1 MTNSLHRWIRIA
13 GLLLSSAFIAAC
25 GGGSGDGDGGGG
37 TPPPPNLAITTTTL
51 QAAVIGTAYS
61 QTIAATG
68 GTGARTF
75 SVTTGAL
82 PAGLTLTAGTGAI
95 AGTPTGPA
103 GTVNFTMTVVDSGT
117 PQQNDT
123 QALSIEISATAV
135 GRNDSIATATTLTN
149 GSFAASISPS
159 GDPSTVFDPDE
170 DFYRITTTAASTVT
184 IDINAQSIGSPMDS
198 VIGIVDAGGVTLNT
212 CVDPDFNS
220 PCVDD
225 DEDPGVVLDS
235 FLQVQVTGATT
246 FYVHVVDWRGD
257 ARPDHLYTI
266 AVSGIN

>member
-1 MTNSLHRWIRIA
+1 MA
-13 GLLLSSAFIAAC
+13 ALLLSALVIAAC
-25 GGGSGDGDGGGG
+25 GGGGGGDGDGGGG
-37 TPPPPNLAITTTTL
+37 TPPPPTLAITTTTL
-51 QAAVIGTAYS
+51 PGGVIGTAYS

-68 GTGARTF
+68 GTGARSFT
-75 SVTTGAL
+75 VTTGAL
-82 PAGLTLTAGTGAI
+82 PAGLTLAAATGAI
-95 AGTPTGPA
+95 TGSPAGPA
-103 GTVNFTMTVVDSGT
+103 GTVNFTVTVVDSGT

-123 QALSIEISATAV
+123 QALSIAIGATAV

-159 GDPSTVFDPDE
+159 GDPSTIFDPDE

-198 VIGIVDAGGVTLNT
+198 VIRIVDAGGATLNT

-220 PCVDD
+220 ACIDD
-225 DEDPGVVLDS
+225 DEDPGVLLDS
-235 FLQVQVTGATT
+235 FLQVRVDTATT

-266 AVSGIN
+266 VVSGIN

>member
-1 MTNSLHRWIRIA
+1 MHSLHRWVRIA
-13 GLLLSSAFIAAC
+13 GLLLASGVIVAC

-37 TPPPPNLAITTTTL
+37 TPPPVLAITTTTL
-51 QAAVIGTAYS
+51 QAGVIGAAYS

-68 GTGARTF
+68 GTGARSFT
-75 SVTTGAL
+75 VTTGAL
-82 PAGLTLTAGTGAI
+82 PAGLTLAAGTGAI
-95 AGTPTGPA
+95 TGSPTGPA
-103 GTVNFTMTVVDSGT
+103 GTVNFTVTVVDSGT

-123 QALSIEISATAV
+123 QALSIAIGATAV
-135 GRNDSIATATTLTN
+135 GRNDSIGTATTLTN

-184 IDINAQSIGSPMDS
+184 IDINAQSNGSPMDS
-198 VIGIVDAGGVTLNT
+198 VIELVDAGGATLST
-212 CVDPDFNS
+212 CVAPDFDMA
-220 PCVDD
+220 CIDD
-225 DEDPGVVLDS
+225 DEDPGVLLDS
-235 FLQVQVTGATT
+235 FLQVQVAGATT

-266 AVSGIN
+266 VVSGIN

>member
-1 MTNSLHRWIRIA
+1 VTHSLHRWVRIA

-25 GGGSGDGDGGGG
+25 GGGSGAGDGGGG
-37 TPPPPNLAITTTTL
+37 TPPPPALAITTATL
-51 QAAVIGTAYS
+51 PAGVIGTAYS

-75 SVTTGAL
+75 TVTTGAL
-82 PAGLTLTAGTGAI
+82 PAGLALTAGTGTI
-95 AGTPTGPA
+95 SGTPTGPA
-103 GTVNFTMTVVDSGT
+103 GTVNFTVTVVDSGT

-123 QALSIEISATAV
+123 QALSIAISATAV

-184 IDINAQSIGSPMDS
+184 IDINTQSIGSPMDS
-198 VIGIVDAGGVTLNT
+198 VIEIVDAGGVTLTT
-212 CVDPDFNS
+212 CVEPNFTSTCIDPEDPD
-220 PCVDD
+220 
-225 DEDPGVVLDS
+225 VLVAS
-235 FLQVQVTGATT
+235 FLQIRVATATT

-266 AVSGIN
+266 VVSGIN